1 MSREVTLRT
10 VSLVVRAFLPSPWR
24 QEAQRGL
31 GSQECPSPQT
41 EKGFDKALSAKSRVV
56 VDNMMG
62 VSYDSLFSGCHFFF
76 LSLSQVHI
84 GCGEDA
90 FSPP

>member
-10 VSLVVRAFLPSPWR
+10 VSLVFLPSLGR

-41 EKGFDKALSAKSRVV
+41 EKGFDKALPAKSRVV
-56 VDNMMG
+56 VDKMMG
-62 VSYDSLFSGCHFFF
+62 GSYDSLFSGCHFF
-76 LSLSQVHI
+76 SVT
-84 GCGEDA
+84 
-90 FSPP
+90 